1 MSTTVLKRPKTRLK
15 QRPKLERS
23 KVLKIAPE
31 TMSNIKKYRESLDR
45 QVLRQ
50 RLEEN
55 KISTCM
61 ILFEKHESNK
71 KDLYNDR
78 ILIQNLWSFSFLQ
91 KAVDYSKH
99 KYRFDWITLGKL
111 NHSFMSSKD
120 IQACMYNKET
130 GVYAGYGTAEDYT
143 RYSDSTNSISFVKA
157 HPLHELK
164 TKLMYW
170 CFMCDRRKINLPSL
184 VSFGCTILNDFND
197 LYNANESIFSLYID
211 PALFANFLYRFEEVE
226 YLLQSKTF
234 NSVRPKDVGKTC
246 SLKGYGYLKN
256 HK

>member
-1 MSTTVLKRPKTRLK
+1 MSKQAVLNRPPKAKLK

-23 KVLKIAPE
+23 RPLKIAPE
-31 TMSNIKKYRESLDR
+31 TMSNVKKYRESLDR

-61 ILFEKHESNK
+61 LLFEKHPENK
-71 KDLYNDR
+71 QDFLNDR
-78 ILIQNLWSFSFLQ
+78 SMVINLWAFSFLQ

-99 KYRFDWITLGKL
+99 KYRYTWITVGKL
-111 NHSFMSSKD
+111 EHSWMQNQD
-120 IQACMYNKET
+120 IKACMYNKET
-130 GVYAGYGTAEDYT
+130 GVYAGYGTAQDYT
-143 RYSDSTNSISFVKA
+143 RYKDGTQSISFVKA

-170 CFMCDRRKINLPSL
+170 NFMCDSRKINLPSL
-184 VSFGCTILNDFND
+184 VAFGCTILDDFND
-197 LYNANESIFSLYID
+197 LFEANESIFHLYID
-211 PALFANFLYRFEEVE
+211 GPLFANFLYRFEEAE
-226 YLLQSKTF
+226 FHLQDSLW
-234 NSVRPKDVGKTC
+234 NSVKPKHIGRRC
-246 SLKGYGYLKN
+246 SILGFSK